1 MNVIFKLYLTI
12 DAPKKKKVT
21 VRDFLSIRY
30 SMPYRLASN

>member
-12 DAPKKKKVT
+12 DDTKKKKVI